1 MLRKQECFTLRES
14 VFSLIGMIVF
24 LLCFIGLYIFGTLF
38 KGNFWYTEDGVL
50 QVLKLGN
57 PKVEKVLRSKRNVWD
72 YSEIVVKE
80 EGVRKTYFLDTGF
93 LWNYDFPTS
102 KDG

>member
-1 MLRKQECFTLRES
+1 MLRKQKGFTL
-14 VFSLIGMIVF
+14 VNLGLSLLVIIVS
-24 LLCFIGLYIFGTLF
+24 LLFFIGVIYGTLF

-72 YSEIVVKE
+72 YLEIVVQE

-93 LWNYDFPTS
+93 LWNYYFPTS
-102 KDG
+102 QDD